1 MSLPASFDPAVSSD
15 VAAFIR
21 TVEGKWGPL
30 DTRVGASDEM
40 YAFERSGLR
49 SEDAAAVAYFFMGH
63 LLFQTIE
70 EVVAWRFGDFG
81 GVGSFLDFASGF
93 GRVTRFLVRALPP
106 ERLVVAEIDPAAV
119 AFQEAAFGV
128 HGVVS
133 TTNPLAFGLS
143 GRAFDLI
150 FVSSLFS
157 HLPPARFEEWL
168 RVLYGRLRPSGVLAF
183 SVHGMDRI
191 QDPGVDRSSGF
202 VYAPV
207 SETTRLDARSTGAR
221 TSRRSASA
229 ISWSGWPGREGR
241 LFANRLA
248 FGGGQDLYLLVRPP
262 VPDLPPPRLFRAP
275 AGEVEDATIVDGLVS
290 AHGWARGDDGEAPP
304 TVRLFLRDRPAEVE
318 LAPGA
323 SSTERRWRISFPV
336 DAVGLDG
343 LVRIEA
349 ESARGRRGL
358 VYRRPPA
365 ALRRA
370 RHATVMGSGLDF
382 VLSELDGEK
391 PDLTPSD

>member
-1 MSLPASFDPAVSSD
+1 VSLSASFDPAVSSD

-40 YAFERSGLR
+40 YAYERSGLR

-70 EVVAWRFGDFG
+70 EVVAWRFGGFG
-81 GVGSFLDFASGF
+81 GVGAFLDFASGF
-93 GRVTRFLVRALPP
+93 GRVTRFLVRALLP
-106 ERLVVAEIDPAAV
+106 ERLIVAEIDPAAV

-133 TTNPLAFGLS
+133 TTDPSAFGLS
-143 GRAFDLI
+143 GRDFDLI

-157 HLPPARFEEWL
+157 HLPRARFEEWL

-183 SVHGMDRI
+183 SVHGIDRI
-191 QDPGVDRSSGF
+191 PDPGVDRSSGF
-202 VYAPV
+202 VYWPA
-207 SETTRLDARSTGAR
+207 SETTRLDTAEYG
-221 TSRRSASA
+221 SAYVSEERVRQFVDRA
-229 ISWSGWPGREGR
+229 AGGEGR
-241 LFANRLA
+241 LFASRLA
-248 FGGGQDLYLLVRPP
+248 FGGTQDLYLLVRPP
-262 VPDLPPPRLFRAP
+262 VPDLPPPSLFRAP
-275 AGEVEDATIVDGLVS
+275 AGEVENATIVDGLVS
-290 AHGWARGDDGEAPP
+290 AEGWARGDDGEAPP
-304 TVRLFLRDRPAEVE
+304 TVRLFLHDRPAEVE
-318 LAPGA
+318 LAAGA
-323 SSTERRWRISFPV
+323 SPRERRWRIAFPV

-358 VYRRPPA
+358 VYVGHLRPYVE
-365 ALRRA
+365 RA
-370 RHATVMGSGLDF
+370 GR
-382 VLSELDGEK
+382 
-391 PDLTPSD
+391 SD